1 MRVLLVAALMAL
13 CLPVESL
20 ATTGDGV
27 WRHKSLVGARYNRLG
42 LSWFSDT
49 AYRVPLSKKRTLLL
63 KNTYVE
69 VGGAVKASPASFH
82 PGVYAEVVPIAPIR
96 LRATVMQLRY
106 FGTYTALFEFEEG
119 HDADYSDDE
128 LDRIEDGGLARHETG
143 LEVQGIAQL
152 RLKFGK
158 LLALYESRLSYLK
171 INDMKAG
178 DTWYETTYDVLME
191 KEDGIHIMYATLG
204 YLLWGNTDR
213 DMLIIGSRYQRDST
227 FETDIQRQI
236 LSGVLIYRPS
246 KSAWFLGAKPTFG
259 FLGGGYLEDVY
270 REGEPIFHAFMVLEW
285 ARL

>member
-1 MRVLLVAALMAL
+1 MRVFLVAALMAQ

-20 ATTGDGV
+20 AVTGDGV

-49 AYRVPLSKKRTLLL
+49 GYRVPLSKKRTVLL

-69 VGGAVKASPASFH
+69 VGGSMKASPASLH
-82 PGVYAEVVPIAPIR
+82 PGLYAEVVPIAPIR

-119 HDADYSDDE
+119 RDADWSDDA
-128 LDRIEDGGLARHETG
+128 LDRIEDDGLARHSTG

-158 LLALYESRLSYLK
+158 ILALYESRVSYLRM
-171 INDMKAG
+171 NDVKPG
-178 DTWYETTYDVLME
+178 NTWYETTYDMIME
-191 KEDGIHIMYATLG
+191 KEDGIHVMYATLAFI
-204 YLLWGNTDR
+204 LWGNTDR
-213 DMLIIGSRYQRDST
+213 DMLIVGSRYQRDST
-227 FETDIQRQI
+227 FETDLQRQV
-236 LSGVLIYRPS
+236 LSGVLLYRPS

-259 FLGGGYLEDVY
+259 FLGGGYLEDPY

-285 ARL
+285 AKL